1 MSESHHTGNTPIAQR
16 LTLPE
21 LAESGVDWTAWRAD
35 GSAPLK
41 RKTRKPLAHQRVAFI
56 IVNVETKQS
65 TRYWSLLKETP
76 GLDNIGD
83 VSFLRHD

>member
-1 MSESHHTGNTPIAQR
+1 MKRTR
-16 LTLPE
+16 LTILT
-21 LAESGVDWTAWRAD
+21 AASGGYLDFLIASGNPARAFKQR
-35 GSAPLK
+35 GIEHVK
-41 RKTRKPLAHQRVAFI
+41 RVTFI
-56 IVNVETKQS
+56 IVNAETKQS